1 MINPVDKI
9 ADIMQITG
17 NLGQFHSAFRIA
29 KCLQNIACFFGNQ
42 CHMGKAMLGKAQCG
56 QGGIRLADVGI
67 DGFILA
73 DLFVGQTITL
83 LSFLFGEY
91 YSKGASLA
99 GRAIH
104 NDCSM
109 MDERGMLDDGESQSG
124 TAYFLGAAFIYPV
137 KTLKDAVATF
147 LRDADTCIGNN
158 NTVIIGVAHHL
169 NLDTTAGM
177 IVLDGVIAEIK
188 DHTVKHRR
196 DTIHEGRF
204 SP

>member
-1 MINPVDKI
+1 
-9 ADIMQITG
+9 
-17 NLGQFHSAFRIA
+17 
-29 KCLQNIACFFGNQ
+29 
-42 CHMGKAMLGKAQCG
+42 
-56 QGGIRLADVGI
+56 
-67 DGFILA
+67 
-73 DLFVGQTITL
+73 
-83 LSFLFGEY
+83 
-91 YSKGASLA
+91 
-99 GRAIH
+99 
-104 NDCSM
+104 
-109 MDERGMLDDGESQSG
+109 MLDDGKSQPG
-124 TAYFLGAAFIYPV
+124 AAHFLGAAFIYPI
-137 KTLKDAVATF
+137 KTLKNAVATF